1 MKTNLRLLSIYQ
13 NALRL
18 HSELWNL
25 LCVLITFLEPPKVCQ
40 DPLSGATGDPATHEC
55 LGCICEASSRFCKP
69 DMGCVAGGTLCGP
82 FLISRGFWIDAGRC
96 KEGSASSKH
105 KLNLKHWYISV

>member
-1 MKTNLRLLSIYQ
+1 MLLLLLSEYVVY
-13 NALRL
+13 NY
-18 HSELWNL
+18 NN
-25 LCVLITFLEPPKVCQ
+25 TFYLEPPKVCQ
-40 DPLSGATGDPATHEC
+40 DPLSGAAGDPATHEC

-82 FLISRGFWIDAGRC
+82 FLISRGFWIDGGRC

-105 KLNLKHWYISV
+105 KL